1 MTKFMAILS
10 LLGLLLQR
18 IFDLL
23 GEIININLRR
33 LGIYDKNSDKKP

>member
-18 IFDLL
+18 IADLL

-33 LGIYDKNSDKKP
+33 LGIDEKKPKKKP